1 MGYVINYLKSNTSM
15 KTIIIRQ
22 MSLLNFKGVRELTVD
37 FDEHESNIFGANH
50 TGKTTL
56 FDAFVWLLF
65 DKDSQDRQ
73 NFGIRT
79 YDEAGNIIPKLP
91 HEVSAC
97 IEVNG
102 VEINLKRCFVEN
114 WVKKRGSQEAVY
126 DGNSEERYWNDV
138 PCSKTEFARKIADIC
153 DESIFKLITNPL
165 YFPSMKPATQRGML
179 FQMAGDLTDAD
190 VAASD
195 QEKFANLS
203 EILSHKTLDEYRREI
218 ASKKSHIK
226 KRVEELPARID
237 ENKRLMPEAEDWSA
251 LEKDIKEKEAKMKE
265 LDGQIADESKAYQ
278 AKAQETASK
287 ARELAE
293 KKRQRTIRESAVRDE
308 LLKEWYEQTDAYNNR
323 RIASQQQNFDIS
335 QRRKK
340 AEYEFHQM
348 LGSKVQMQSDVNE
361 HGLRLEKLRD
371 EWRSIKSREFNPEN
385 LETVC
390 PHCGR
395 PYEQSQI
402 DRSIEDQ
409 RLSFNAHTSHLLS
422 ENKANGQKVAAEVSK
437 LKESIAKAEADI
449 KEKEAFLE
457 SLVEKP
463 FTETA
468 PAKPDVTDGIASD
481 LQLQEL
487 DKEIAELEASLAQPI
502 DQPDTDFLKDGRK
515 LLMDGIDEDRKRLA
529 KRDTI
534 AATQQ
539 RIKELEAELKANNEA
554 LTELEGIE
562 FNILEFGKAK
572 VALVEDKINSLFSI
586 VKFKMYERQING
598 GEVETCECMMHGT
611 PYSVLSNSEKINAGL
626 DIINAICRA
635 NEVHAPIFIDNRESA
650 TDIIDVDSQVIN
662 LIVDASCTKLKV
674 Q

>member
-1 MGYVINYLKSNTSM
+1 
-15 KTIIIRQ
+15 

-37 FDEHESNIFGANH
+37 FDEHETNIYGANH

-56 FDAFVWLLF
+56 FDAFVWLMF

-79 YDEAGNIIPKLP
+79 YDENNNIIPKLP

-138 PCSKTEFARKIADIC
+138 PCSKTEFAKKIADIC

-195 QEKFANLS
+195 PQRFANLA
-203 EILSHKTLDEYRREI
+203 EQLTHKTLEEYKKEI
-218 ASKKSHIK
+218 AAK
-226 KRVEELPARID
+226 KRRINQAIESIPARID

-251 LEKDIKEKEAKMKE
+251 LERDIKEKEAKIKE
-265 LDGQIADESKAYQ
+265 LDGQISDESKAYT
-278 AKAQETASK
+278 AKAKENAEK
-287 ARELAE
+287 AKELAE
-293 KKRQRTIRESAVRDE
+293 KKRQRTSRESAVRDE
-308 LLKEWYEQTDAYNNR
+308 LLASWYKQTEDYNNR
-323 RIASQQQNFDIS
+323 RIAAQQQSFDIS
-335 QRRKK
+335 QRRKMTEADIRREK
-340 AEYEFHQM
+340 EAIV
-348 LGSKVQMQSDVNE
+348 KMQSDVNVLE
-361 HGLRLEKLRD
+361 QRLNRLRD
-371 EWRSIKSREFNPEN
+371 EWRNIKAREFNPEN

-409 RLSFNAHTSHLLS
+409 RISFNAHTSHMLE
-422 ENKANGQKVAAEVSK
+422 ENKACGKKVASEVEG
-437 LKESIAKAEADI
+437 LKAGIAKSESVI
-449 KEKEAFLE
+449 KEKEALLE
-457 SLVEKP
+457 TLIDKP

-481 LQLQEL
+481 QQLQQL
-487 DKEIAELEASLAQPI
+487 DKDIAELEAALAQPI

-515 LLMDGIDEDRKRLA
+515 LLMDGIDEDRKHLA

-534 AATQQ
+534 TATLK
-539 RIKELEAELKANNEA
+539 RIEELEAELKANNETLA
-554 LTELEGIE
+554 ELEGIE

-598 GEVETCECMMHGT
+598 GEVETCECLMHGT

-635 NEVHAPIFIDNRESA
+635 NEVNAPIFIDNRESA

>member
-1 MGYVINYLKSNTSM
+1 
-15 KTIIIRQ
+15 

-37 FDEHESNIFGANH
+37 FDEHETNIFGANH

-79 YDEAGNIIPKLP
+79 YDEDNNIIPKLP

-138 PCSKTEFARKIADIC
+138 PCSKTEFAKKIADIC

-195 QEKFANLS
+195 PQRFANLA
-203 EILSHKTLDEYRREI
+203 EQLTHKTLEEYKKEI
-218 ASKKSHIK
+218 AAK
-226 KRVEELPARID
+226 KRRINQAIESIPARID

-251 LEKDIKEKEAKMKE
+251 LERDIKEKEAKIKE
-265 LDGQIADESKAYQ
+265 LDGQISDESKAYT
-278 AKAQETASK
+278 AKAKENAEK
-287 ARELAE
+287 AKELAE
-293 KKRQRTIRESAVRDE
+293 KKRQRTSRESSVRDE
-308 LLKEWYEQTDAYNNR
+308 LLASWYKQTEDYNNR
-323 RIASQQQNFDIS
+323 RIAAQQQSFDIS
-335 QRRKK
+335 QRRKMTEADIRREK
-340 AEYEFHQM
+340 EAIV
-348 LGSKVQMQSDVNE
+348 KMQSDVNVLE
-361 HGLRLEKLRD
+361 QRLNRLRD
-371 EWRSIKSREFNPEN
+371 EWRNIKAREFNPEN
-385 LETVC
+385 IETVC

-409 RLSFNAHTSHLLS
+409 RISFNAHTSHMLE
-422 ENKANGQKVAAEVSK
+422 ENKANGKKVASEVEG
-437 LKESIAKAEADI
+437 LKAGIAKSESVI
-449 KEKEAFLE
+449 KEKEALLE
-457 SLVEKP
+457 TLIDKP

-468 PAKPDVTDGIASD
+468 PTKPDVTDGIASD
-481 LQLQEL
+481 QQLQQL
-487 DKEIAELEASLAQPI
+487 DKDIAELEAALAQPI

-515 LLMDGIDEDRKRLA
+515 LLMDGIDEDRKYLA

-534 AATQQ
+534 TATLR
-539 RIKELEAELKANNEA
+539 RIEELEAELKANNETLA
-554 LTELEGIE
+554 ELEGIE

-598 GEVETCECMMHGT
+598 GEVETCECLMHGT

-635 NEVHAPIFIDNRESA
+635 NEVNAPIFIDNRESA

>member
-1 MGYVINYLKSNTSM
+1 
-15 KTIIIRQ
+15 

-37 FDEHESNIFGANH
+37 FDEHETNIFGANH

-79 YDEAGNIIPKLP
+79 YDEDNNIIPKLP

-138 PCSKTEFARKIADIC
+138 PCSKTEFAKKIADIC

-195 QEKFANLS
+195 PQRFANLA
-203 EILSHKTLDEYRREI
+203 EQLTHKTLEEYKKEI
-218 ASKKSHIK
+218 AAK
-226 KRVEELPARID
+226 KRRINQAIESIPARID

-251 LEKDIKEKEAKMKE
+251 LERDIKEKEAKIKE
-265 LDGQIADESKAYQ
+265 LDGQISDESKAYT
-278 AKAQETASK
+278 AKAKENAEK
-287 ARELAE
+287 AKELAE
-293 KKRQRTIRESAVRDE
+293 KKRQRTSRESAVRDE
-308 LLKEWYEQTDAYNNR
+308 LLASWYKQTEDYNNR
-323 RIASQQQNFDIS
+323 RIAAQQQSFDIS
-335 QRRKK
+335 QRRKMTEADIRREK
-340 AEYEFHQM
+340 EAIV
-348 LGSKVQMQSDVNE
+348 KKQSDVNVLE
-361 HGLRLEKLRD
+361 QRLNRLRD
-371 EWRSIKSREFNPEN
+371 EWRNIKAREFNPEN

-409 RLSFNAHTSHLLS
+409 RISFNAHTSHMLE
-422 ENKANGQKVAAEVSK
+422 ENKACGKKVASEVEG
-437 LKESIAKAEADI
+437 LKAGIAKSESVI
-449 KEKEAFLE
+449 KEKEALLE
-457 SLVEKP
+457 TLIDKP

-481 LQLQEL
+481 QQLQQL
-487 DKEIAELEASLAQPI
+487 DKDIAELEAALAQPI

-515 LLMDGIDEDRKRLA
+515 LLMDGIDEDRKHLA

-534 AATQQ
+534 TATLK
-539 RIKELEAELKANNEA
+539 RIEELEAELKANNETLA
-554 LTELEGIE
+554 ELEGIE

-598 GEVETCECMMHGT
+598 GEVETCECLMHGT

-635 NEVHAPIFIDNRESA
+635 NEVNAPIFIDNRESA

>member
-1 MGYVINYLKSNTSM
+1 
-15 KTIIIRQ
+15 

-37 FDEHESNIFGANH
+37 FDEHETNIFGANH

-73 NFGIRT
+73 NFCIRT
-79 YDEAGNIIPKLP
+79 YDEDNNIIPKLP

-138 PCSKTEFARKIADIC
+138 PCSKTEFAKKIADIC

-195 QEKFANLS
+195 PQRFANLA
-203 EILSHKTLDEYRREI
+203 EQLTHKTLEEYKKEI
-218 ASKKSHIK
+218 AAK
-226 KRVEELPARID
+226 KRRINQAIESIPARID

-251 LEKDIKEKEAKMKE
+251 LERDIKEKEAKIKE
-265 LDGQIADESKAYQ
+265 LDGQISDESKAYT
-278 AKAQETASK
+278 AKAKENAEK
-287 ARELAE
+287 AKELAE
-293 KKRQRTIRESAVRDE
+293 KKRQRTSRESAVRDE
-308 LLKEWYEQTDAYNNR
+308 LLASWYKQTEDYNNR
-323 RIASQQQNFDIS
+323 RIAAQQQSFDIS
-335 QRRKK
+335 QRRKMTEADIRREK
-340 AEYEFHQM
+340 EAIV
-348 LGSKVQMQSDVNE
+348 KMQSDVNVLE
-361 HGLRLEKLRD
+361 QRLNRLRD
-371 EWRSIKSREFNPEN
+371 EWRNIKAREFNPEN

-409 RLSFNAHTSHLLS
+409 RISFNAHTSHMLE
-422 ENKANGQKVAAEVSK
+422 ENKANGKKVASEVEG
-437 LKESIAKAEADI
+437 LKAGIAKSESVI
-449 KEKEAFLE
+449 KEKEALLE
-457 SLVEKP
+457 TLIDKP

-481 LQLQEL
+481 QQLQQL
-487 DKEIAELEASLAQPI
+487 DKDIAELEAALAQPI

-515 LLMDGIDEDRKRLA
+515 LLMDGIDEDRKHLA

-534 AATQQ
+534 TATLK
-539 RIKELEAELKANNEA
+539 RIEELEAELKANNETLA
-554 LTELEGIE
+554 ELEGIE

-598 GEVETCECMMHGT
+598 GEVETCECLMHGT

-635 NEVHAPIFIDNRESA
+635 NEVNAPIFIDNRESA

-674 Q
+674 L

>member
-1 MGYVINYLKSNTSM
+1 
-15 KTIIIRQ
+15 

-37 FDEHESNIFGANH
+37 FDEHETNIFGANH

-79 YDEAGNIIPKLP
+79 YDEDNNIIPKLP

-138 PCSKTEFARKIADIC
+138 PCSKTEFAKKIADIC

-195 QEKFANLS
+195 PQRFANLA
-203 EILSHKTLDEYRREI
+203 EQLTHKTLEEYKKEI
-218 ASKKSHIK
+218 AAK
-226 KRVEELPARID
+226 KRRINQAIESIPARID

-251 LEKDIKEKEAKMKE
+251 LERDIKEKEAKIKE
-265 LDGQIADESKAYQ
+265 LDGQISDESKAYT
-278 AKAQETASK
+278 AKAKENAEK
-287 ARELAE
+287 AKELAE
-293 KKRQRTIRESAVRDE
+293 KKRQRTSRESAVRDE
-308 LLKEWYEQTDAYNNR
+308 LLASWYKQTEDYNNR
-323 RIASQQQNFDIS
+323 RIAAQQQSFDIS
-335 QRRKK
+335 QRRKMTEADIRREK
-340 AEYEFHQM
+340 EAIV
-348 LGSKVQMQSDVNE
+348 KMQSDVNVLE
-361 HGLRLEKLRD
+361 QRLNRLRD
-371 EWRSIKSREFNPEN
+371 EWRNIKAREFNPEN

-409 RLSFNAHTSHLLS
+409 RISFNAHTSHMLE
-422 ENKANGQKVAAEVSK
+422 ENKANGKKVASEVEG
-437 LKESIAKAEADI
+437 LKAGIAKSESVI
-449 KEKEAFLE
+449 KEKEALLE
-457 SLVEKP
+457 TLIDKP

-481 LQLQEL
+481 QQLQQL
-487 DKEIAELEASLAQPI
+487 DKEIAELEAALAQPI

-515 LLMDGIDEDRKRLA
+515 LLMDGIDEDRRHLA

-534 AATQQ
+534 TATLK
-539 RIKELEAELKANNEA
+539 RIEELEAELKANNETLA
-554 LTELEGIE
+554 ELEGIE
-562 FNILEFGKAK
+562 FNILEFSKAK

-598 GEVETCECMMHGT
+598 GEVETCECLMHGT

-635 NEVHAPIFIDNRESA
+635 NEVNAPIFIDNRESA

>member
-1 MGYVINYLKSNTSM
+1 
-15 KTIIIRQ
+15 

-37 FDEHESNIFGANH
+37 FDEHETNIFGANH

-79 YDEAGNIIPKLP
+79 YDEDNNIIPKLP

-97 IEVNG
+97 IEVKG

-138 PCSKTEFARKIADIC
+138 PCSKTEFAKKIADIC

-195 QEKFANLS
+195 PQRFANLA
-203 EILSHKTLDEYRREI
+203 EQLTHKTLEEYKKEI
-218 ASKKSHIK
+218 AAK
-226 KRVEELPARID
+226 KRRINQAIESIPARID

-251 LEKDIKEKEAKMKE
+251 LERDIKEKEAKIKE
-265 LDGQIADESKAYQ
+265 LDGQISDESKAYT
-278 AKAQETASK
+278 AKAK
-287 ARELAE
+287 ANAEKAKELAE
-293 KKRQRTIRESAVRDE
+293 KKRQRTSRESAVRDE
-308 LLKEWYEQTDAYNNR
+308 LLAGWYKQTEDYNNR
-323 RIASQQQNFDIS
+323 RIAAQQQSFDIS
-335 QRRKK
+335 QRRKMTEADIRREK
-340 AEYEFHQM
+340 EAIV
-348 LGSKVQMQSDVNE
+348 KMQSDVNVLE
-361 HGLRLEKLRD
+361 QRLNRLRD
-371 EWRSIKSREFNPEN
+371 EWRNIKAREFNPEN

-409 RLSFNAHTSHLLS
+409 RISFNAHTSHMLE
-422 ENKANGQKVAAEVSK
+422 ENKANGKKVASEVEG
-437 LKESIAKAEADI
+437 LKAGIAKSESVI
-449 KEKEAFLE
+449 KEKEALLE
-457 SLVEKP
+457 TLIDKP

-468 PAKPDVTDGIASD
+468 PAKPDVTDGIAAD
-481 LQLQEL
+481 QQLQQL
-487 DKEIAELEASLAQPI
+487 DKDIAELEAALAQPI

-515 LLMDGIDEDRKRLA
+515 LLMDGIDEDRKHLA

-534 AATQQ
+534 TATLK
-539 RIKELEAELKANNEA
+539 RIEELEAELKANNETLA
-554 LTELEGIE
+554 ELEGIE

-598 GEVETCECMMHGT
+598 GEVETCECLMHGT

-635 NEVHAPIFIDNRESA
+635 NEVNAPIFIDNRESA

>member
-1 MGYVINYLKSNTSM
+1 
-15 KTIIIRQ
+15 

-37 FDEHESNIFGANH
+37 FDEHETNIFGANH

-73 NFGIRT
+73 NFCIRT
-79 YDEAGNIIPKLP
+79 YDEDNNIIPKLP

-138 PCSKTEFARKIADIC
+138 PCSKTEFAKKIADIC

-195 QEKFANLS
+195 PQRFANLA
-203 EILSHKTLDEYRREI
+203 EQLTHKTLEEYKKEI
-218 ASKKSHIK
+218 AAK
-226 KRVEELPARID
+226 KRRINQAIESIPARID

-251 LEKDIKEKEAKMKE
+251 LERDIKEKEAKIKE
-265 LDGQIADESKAYQ
+265 LDGQISDESKAYT
-278 AKAQETASK
+278 AKAKENAEK
-287 ARELAE
+287 AKELAE
-293 KKRQRTIRESAVRDE
+293 KKRQRTSRESAVRDE
-308 LLKEWYEQTDAYNNR
+308 LLASWYKQTEDYNNR
-323 RIASQQQNFDIS
+323 RIAAQQQSFDIS
-335 QRRKK
+335 QRRKMTEADIRREK
-340 AEYEFHQM
+340 EAIV
-348 LGSKVQMQSDVNE
+348 KMQSDVNVLE
-361 HGLRLEKLRD
+361 QRLNRLRD
-371 EWRSIKSREFNPEN
+371 EWRNIKAREFNPEN

-409 RLSFNAHTSHLLS
+409 RISFNAHTSHMLE
-422 ENKANGQKVAAEVSK
+422 ENKANGKKVASEVEG
-437 LKESIAKAEADI
+437 LKAGIAKSESVI
-449 KEKEAFLE
+449 KEKEALLE
-457 SLVEKP
+457 TLIDKP

-481 LQLQEL
+481 QQLQQL
-487 DKEIAELEASLAQPI
+487 DKDIAELEAALAQPI

-515 LLMDGIDEDRKRLA
+515 LLMDGIDEDRKHLA

-534 AATQQ
+534 TATLK
-539 RIKELEAELKANNEA
+539 RIEELEAELKANNETLA
-554 LTELEGIE
+554 ELEGIE

-598 GEVETCECMMHGT
+598 GEVETCECLMHGT

-635 NEVHAPIFIDNRESA
+635 NEVNAPIFIDNRESA

>member
-1 MGYVINYLKSNTSM
+1 
-15 KTIIIRQ
+15 

-37 FDEHESNIFGANH
+37 FDEHETNIFGANH

-73 NFGIRT
+73 SFGIRT
-79 YDEAGNIIPKLP
+79 YDEENNIIPKLP

-138 PCSKTEFARKIADIC
+138 PCSKTEFAKKIADIC

-165 YFPSMKPATQRGML
+165 YFPSMKPAIQRGML
-179 FQMAGDLTDAD
+179 FQMAGNLTDAD

-195 QEKFANLS
+195 QKKFSNLA
-203 EILSHKTLDEYRREI
+203 EQLSHKTLDEYKREI
-218 ASKKSHIK
+218 AAKK
-226 KRVEELPARID
+226 KRIKDSIETIPARID
-237 ENKRLMPEAEDWSA
+237 ENKRQMPEADDWSA
-251 LEKDIKEKEAKMKE
+251 LEQDIREKEAKIKE
-265 LDGQIADESKAYQ
+265 LEGQIADESKAYQ
-278 AKAQETASK
+278 SKANETAGK
-287 ARELAE
+287 AKELAE
-293 KKRQRTIRESAVRDE
+293 KKRQRISRENAVRDE
-308 LLKEWYEQTDAYNNR
+308 LLAGYYKQVEAFNNR
-323 RIASQQQNFDIS
+323 KIASQQQSFDIS
-335 QRRKK
+335 QRRRM
-340 AEYEFHQM
+340 AEADLRREKESI
-348 LGSKVQMQSDVNE
+348 LKMQSEVNE
-361 HGLRLEKLRD
+361 KEQRLNKLRD
-371 EWRSIKSREFNPEN
+371 EWRSIKAREFNPEN

-395 PYEQSQI
+395 PYEQAQI

-409 RLSFNAHTSHLLS
+409 RLSFNAHTTHLLE
-422 ENKANGQKVAAEVSK
+422 ENKANGKKLAEEVAA
-437 LKESIAKAEADI
+437 LKAAINQAEDI
-449 KEKEAFLE
+449 THEKEEQIAG
-457 SLVEKP
+457 LVDKP
-463 FTETA
+463 FTEA
-468 PAKPDVTDGIASD
+468 EPAKPDVTNGIAAD
-481 LQLQEL
+481 QQLQQL
-487 DKEIAELEASLAQPI
+487 DKEIAELEAEIAKPI
-502 DQPDTDFLKDGRK
+502 EKPDTDFLTDGK
-515 LLMDGIDEDRKRLA
+515 NLLLEGIEDDRKRLA
-529 KRDTI
+529 KRVTI
-534 AATQQ
+534 DATMK
-539 RIKELEAELKANNEA
+539 RIEELEAELKANNET

-572 VALVEDKINSLFSI
+572 VSLVEDKINSLFSI

-635 NEVHAPIFIDNRESA
+635 NEVNAPIFIDNRESA

-662 LIVDASCTKLKV
+662 LIVDASCKKLKV

>member
-1 MGYVINYLKSNTSM
+1 
-15 KTIIIRQ
+15 

-37 FDEHESNIFGANH
+37 FDEHETNIFGANH

-79 YDEAGNIIPKLP
+79 YDEDNNIIPKLP

-138 PCSKTEFARKIADIC
+138 PCSKTEFAKKIADIC

-195 QEKFANLS
+195 PQRFANLA
-203 EILSHKTLDEYRREI
+203 EQLTHKTLEEYKKEI
-218 ASKKSHIK
+218 AAK
-226 KRVEELPARID
+226 KRRINQAIESIPARID

-251 LEKDIKEKEAKMKE
+251 LERDIKEKEAKIKE
-265 LDGQIADESKAYQ
+265 LDGQISDESKAYT
-278 AKAQETASK
+278 AKAK
-287 ARELAE
+287 ANAEKAKELAE
-293 KKRQRTIRESAVRDE
+293 KKRQRTSRESAVRDE
-308 LLKEWYEQTDAYNNR
+308 LLASWYKQTEDYNNR
-323 RIASQQQNFDIS
+323 RIAAQQQSFDIS
-335 QRRKK
+335 QRRKMTEADIRREK
-340 AEYEFHQM
+340 EAIV
-348 LGSKVQMQSDVNE
+348 KMQSDVNVLE
-361 HGLRLEKLRD
+361 QRLNRLRD
-371 EWRSIKSREFNPEN
+371 EWRNIKAREFNPEN

-409 RLSFNAHTSHLLS
+409 RISFNAHTSHMLE
-422 ENKANGQKVAAEVSK
+422 ENKANGKKVASEVEG
-437 LKESIAKAEADI
+437 LKAGIAKSESVI
-449 KEKEAFLE
+449 KEKEALLE
-457 SLVEKP
+457 TLIDKP

-481 LQLQEL
+481 QQLQQL
-487 DKEIAELEASLAQPI
+487 DKDIAELEAALAQPI

-515 LLMDGIDEDRKRLA
+515 LLMDGIDEDRKHLA

-534 AATQQ
+534 TATLK
-539 RIKELEAELKANNEA
+539 RIEELEAELKANNETLA
-554 LTELEGIE
+554 ELEGIE
-562 FNILEFGKAK
+562 FNILDFGKAK

-598 GEVETCECMMHGT
+598 GEVETCECLMHGT

-635 NEVHAPIFIDNRESA
+635 NEVNAPIFIDNRESA

>member
-1 MGYVINYLKSNTSM
+1 MNKS
-15 KTIIIRQ
+15 IIIRQ

-37 FDEHESNIFGANH
+37 FDEHETNIFGANH

-79 YDEAGNIIPKLP
+79 YDEDNNIIPKLP

-138 PCSKTEFARKIADIC
+138 PCSKTEFAKKIADIC

-195 QEKFANLS
+195 PQRFANLA
-203 EILSHKTLDEYRREI
+203 EQLTHKTLEEYKKEI
-218 ASKKSHIK
+218 AAK
-226 KRVEELPARID
+226 KRRINQAIESIPARID

-251 LEKDIKEKEAKMKE
+251 LERDIKEKEAKIKE
-265 LDGQIADESKAYQ
+265 LDGQISDESKAYT
-278 AKAQETASK
+278 AKAK
-287 ARELAE
+287 ANAEKAKELAE
-293 KKRQRTIRESAVRDE
+293 KKRQRTSRESAVRDE
-308 LLKEWYEQTDAYNNR
+308 LLASWYKQTEDYNNR
-323 RIASQQQNFDIS
+323 RIAAQQQSFDIS
-335 QRRKK
+335 QRRKMTEADIRREK
-340 AEYEFHQM
+340 EAIV
-348 LGSKVQMQSDVNE
+348 KMQSDVNVLE
-361 HGLRLEKLRD
+361 QRLNRLRD
-371 EWRSIKSREFNPEN
+371 EWRNIKAREFNPEN

-409 RLSFNAHTSHLLS
+409 RISFNAHTSHMLE
-422 ENKANGQKVAAEVSK
+422 ENKANGKKVASEVEG
-437 LKESIAKAEADI
+437 LKAGIAKSESVI
-449 KEKEAFLE
+449 KEKEALLE
-457 SLVEKP
+457 TLIDKP

-481 LQLQEL
+481 QQLQQL
-487 DKEIAELEASLAQPI
+487 DKDIAELEAALAQPI

-515 LLMDGIDEDRKRLA
+515 LLMDGIDEDRKHLA

-534 AATQQ
+534 TATLK
-539 RIKELEAELKANNEA
+539 RIEELEAELKANNETLA
-554 LTELEGIE
+554 ELEGIE

-598 GEVETCECMMHGT
+598 GEVETCECLMHGT

-635 NEVHAPIFIDNRESA
+635 NEVNAPIFIDNRESA

>member
-1 MGYVINYLKSNTSM
+1 MNKS
-15 KTIIIRQ
+15 IIIRQ

-37 FDEHESNIFGANH
+37 FDEHETNVYGANH

-56 FDAFVWLLF
+56 FDAFIWLMF

-79 YDEAGNIIPKLP
+79 YDEDNNIIPKLP

-138 PCSKTEFARKIADIC
+138 PCSKTEFAKKIADIC

-165 YFPSMKPATQRGML
+165 YFPAMKPAVQRGML

-195 QEKFANLS
+195 PQRFANLA
-203 EILSHKTLDEYRREI
+203 EQLTHKTLEEYKKEI
-218 ASKKSHIK
+218 AAK
-226 KRVEELPARID
+226 KRRINQAIESIPARID
-237 ENKRLMPEAEDWSA
+237 ENKRQMPEAEDWSA
-251 LEKDIKEKEAKMKE
+251 LERDIKEKEAKIKE
-265 LDGQIADESKAYQ
+265 LDGQIADDSKAYQ
-278 AKAQETASK
+278 AKAKETAEK
-287 ARELAE
+287 AKELAE
-293 KKRQRTIRESAVRDE
+293 KKRQRISRENAVRDQ
-308 LLKEWYEQTDAYNNR
+308 LLADYYKQVEAYNNR
-323 RIASQQQNFDIS
+323 KIAAQQQNFDIS
-335 QRRKK
+335 QRRRI
-340 AEYEFHQM
+340 AEADMRREKES
-348 LGSKVQMQSDVNE
+348 LLKLQSDINDKE
-361 HGLRLEKLRD
+361 KRLGKLRD
-371 EWRSIKSREFNPEN
+371 EWRSIKSRVFNPEN

-395 PYEQSQI
+395 PYDQSQI

-409 RLSFNAHTSHLLS
+409 RLSFNAHTTHLLE
-422 ENKANGQKVAAEVSK
+422 ENKTNGKKLASEVEALKAA
-437 LKESIAKAEADI
+437 INQAEDI
-449 KEKEAFLE
+449 INEKDEQLAG
-457 SLVEKP
+457 LVDKP
-463 FTETA
+463 FTEPQ
-468 PAKPDVTDGIASD
+468 PAKPDVTEGIAAD
-481 LQLQEL
+481 TELQQL
-487 DKEIAELEASLAQPI
+487 DKEIAELEAEIAKPI
-502 DQPDTDFLKDGRK
+502 DKPDTEFLTDGK
-515 LLMDGIDEDRKRLA
+515 NLLLDGINDDRRKLA
-529 KRDTI
+529 KRDAI
-534 AATQQ
+534 AATMK
-539 RIKELEAELKANNEA
+539 RVDELEEELKSNNEA
-554 LTELEGIE
+554 LAELEGIE

-572 VALVEDKINSLFSI
+572 VAMVEDKINSLFSI

-635 NEVHAPIFIDNRESA
+635 NEVNAPIFIDNRESA
-650 TDIIDVDSQVIN
+650 TEIIDVDSQVIN
-662 LIVDASCTKLKV
+662 LIVDASCKKLKV